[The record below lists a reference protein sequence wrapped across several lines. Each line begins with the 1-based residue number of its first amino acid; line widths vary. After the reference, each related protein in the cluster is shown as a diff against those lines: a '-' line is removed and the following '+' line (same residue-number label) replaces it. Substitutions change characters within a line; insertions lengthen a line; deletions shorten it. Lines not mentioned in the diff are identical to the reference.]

1 MTRKSKRP
9 KLFRAQCAGFW
20 IAMLAVSTMLFSGCA
35 TFGKTPIYP
44 LEDDFKLVS
53 AGETI
58 VVKKQGALVSDFWL
72 SKVGGFEVVVPK

>member
-1 MTRKSKRP
+1 MTRKNKRP
-9 KLFRAQCAGFW
+9 RYCKVLFGVLLTVTLVA
-20 IAMLAVSTMLFSGCA
+20 STMLFSGCV

-44 LEDDFKLVS
+44 LEDDFKLVN

-58 VVKKQGALVSDFWL
+58 VVKKQGAIVSDFWL